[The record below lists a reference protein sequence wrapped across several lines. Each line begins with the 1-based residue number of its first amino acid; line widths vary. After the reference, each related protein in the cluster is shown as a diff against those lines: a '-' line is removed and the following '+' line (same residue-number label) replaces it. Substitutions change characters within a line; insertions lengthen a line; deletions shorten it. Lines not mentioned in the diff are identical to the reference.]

1 MFRFIQILGIF
12 FAFTFLFSA
21 YTKWISP
28 GYFEITLMDQNLAD
42 TRIFAAY
49 LTRFIIGLE
58 LALGFSLLLPF
69 YRRILLSIAMLM
81 IVIFTLHLLYMVGL
95 GDTENCGCF
104 GELIA
109 LSPLESIAK
118 NLILLLMAVILYK
131 KSRFQKRAPKTV
143 MILSFFFL
151 VIPWVQLPIQDYD
164 SFVFNDYSHFE
175 KVGRVDLTA
184 GDKLVGIFNLDC
196 EHCQEAA
203 SKLATWEREKKKK
216 IPLYAL
222 YFKEGSKTVAEF
234 EAQTQST
241 FPYAF
246 IDDKTFFELIGS
258 SPPRIYYLKKGE
270 VQAYW
275 DKEFIKNI
283 QNSGIELK

>member
-1 MFRFIQILGIF
+1 M
-12 FAFTFLFSA
+12 
-21 YTKWISP
+21 
-28 GYFEITLMDQNLAD
+28 
-42 TRIFAAY
+42 
-49 LTRFIIGLE
+49 
-58 LALGFSLLLPF
+58 
-69 YRRILLSIAMLM
+69 
-81 IVIFTLHLLYMVGL
+81 
-95 GDTENCGCF
+95 
-104 GELIA
+104 
-109 LSPLESIAK
+109 
-118 NLILLLMAVILYK
+118 
-131 KSRFQKRAPKTV
+131 
-143 MILSFFFL
+143 

-164 SFVFNDYSHFE
+164 SLVFNDYRHFE

-184 GDKLVGIFNLDC
+184 GDKLVGIFNIDC

-203 SKLATWEREKKKK
+203 SKLANWERDKKKNTT
-216 IPLYAL
+216 LCTL
-222 YFKEGSKTVAEF
+222 FQTGSKTVAEF
-234 EAQTQST
+234 EGQTQST